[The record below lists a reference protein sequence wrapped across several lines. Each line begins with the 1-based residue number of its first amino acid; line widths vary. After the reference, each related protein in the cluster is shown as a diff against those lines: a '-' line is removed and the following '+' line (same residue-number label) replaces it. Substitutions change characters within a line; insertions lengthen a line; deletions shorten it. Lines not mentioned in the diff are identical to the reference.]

1 MDSITEEELL
11 QMVRDFIESE
21 SASPISAP
29 SSKALSHNDQL
40 PYLALQEILR
50 SASETEAGVL
60 EKLLMHVRE
69 MGIAG
74 EPSSVKKWLVR
85 RLKMDGY
92 EASLCKTSSVCTFS
106 RTKGD
111 YEYIDVMVRDSND
124 DQKPTRLIVDID
136 FRSHFELARPTAT
149 YKELTNT
156 IPSVFVGTEEKL
168 KKIISLLC
176 SAAGQS
182 LKQRG
187 LHIPPWRKASYM
199 QSKWLSED
207 YKKVNVSP
215 NIDLGVGE

>member
-1 MDSITEEELL
+1 VGFFVEDL
-11 QMVRDFIESE
+11 Q
-21 SASPISAP
+21 
-29 SSKALSHNDQL
+29 
-40 PYLALQEILR
+40 
-50 SASETEAGVL
+50 
-60 EKLLMHVRE
+60 
-69 MGIAG
+69 
-74 EPSSVKKWLVR
+74 
-85 RLKMDGY
+85 
-92 EASLCKTSSVCTFS
+92 FS
-106 RTKGD
+106 GD
-111 YEYIDVMVRDSND
+111 YEYIDVMVRDSNS